1 MCCFWLLTSS
11 KHGFYIIQQENIASL
26 YRKCIASFGRQAL
39 QKKMKE
45 DEASASLEEQT
56 IRAKIRE
63 ARIAKMKEARILVNQ
78 GPKHVK
84 PPEDNIDTTAMM
96 KAQNQVIAQ
105 QQQEN
110 QALRTVV
117 LQQQFQQAQSNHLL
131 RQQAFQQA
139 KSLIEKAQQ
148 CQAAAYA
155 RPVQIPNPKAS
166 VESFEK
172 DSLLEKAK
180 QCQAAAKARPVRIP
194 NPKAS
199 VENFKKDIA
208 AETLCCLK
216 GKK

>member
-1 MCCFWLLTSS
+1 
-11 KHGFYIIQQENIASL
+11 
-26 YRKCIASFGRQAL
+26 
-39 QKKMKE
+39 MKE

-56 IRAKIRE
+56 IRAKMR
-63 ARIAKMKEARILVNQ
+63 EARILVSQ

-84 PPEDNIDTTAMM
+84 PPEDNIDTTALM

-166 VESFEK
+166 VESFEN

-180 QCQAAAKARPVRIP
+180 QCQAAAKARPVRIH

-199 VENFKKDIA
+199 VENFEKDIA
-208 AETLCCLK
+208 AETLCRLK